1 MKPIYGHG
9 VFFVSLDG
17 VFIQNIFFEYVDVR
31 KEFYETIRVDSL
43 REEEVSNIKERMQA
57 FLDEEIVKINGKV
70 VKPKVMAVDVGFRTS
85 PKRPYINFIIVFKGD
100 FIKGL
105 NVYENIY
112 EPEVSEYDYTVLWI
126 FHSGIQVVDADFG
139 MPYERLGN
147 NVMLLKVKKGVK
159 TSGYERISFF
169 V

>member
-1 MKPIYGHG
+1 
-9 VFFVSLDG
+9 
-17 VFIQNIFFEYVDVR
+17 
-31 KEFYETIRVDSL
+31 
-43 REEEVSNIKERMQA
+43 
-57 FLDEEIVKINGKV
+57 
-70 VKPKVMAVDVGFRTS
+70 MAVDVGFRTS
-85 PKRPYINFIIVFKGD
+85 PKRPYINFIVVFKGD

-126 FHSGIQVVDADFG
+126 FHSGIQVVDVDFG

>member
-17 VFIQNIFFEYVDVR
+17 VFTQNIFFEYVDVR

-70 VKPKVMAVDVGFRTS
+70 VKPKMTLS
-85 PKRPYINFIIVFKGD
+85 P
-100 FIKGL
+100 L
-105 NVYENIY
+105 
-112 EPEVSEYDYTVLWI
+112 
-126 FHSGIQVVDADFG
+126 
-139 MPYERLGN
+139 
-147 NVMLLKVKKGVK
+147 
-159 TSGYERISFF
+159 
-169 V
+169 